1 MKNFLKMFNIYLIG
15 AAIFVFPQICWA
27 SEAEK
32 DVWIPPIESV
42 IPFVILLLCI
52 AFLPL
57 IKFTHHWWDKN
68 SNRALLAAVLGV
80 PIVFYVFGHD
90 PHRITHTGIEYFQ
103 FISYV
108 GSLFIVA
115 SGIFLTGDLPATP
128 KVNTVFMIVGYFLA
142 SIVGTT
148 GAAMVLIYPLLR
160 TNFERK
166 YKIHTVVF
174 FIFLVCNIGGLLT
187 PIGDPP
193 LFLGYLRGIDF
204 FWFMQK
210 LWWFWV
216 LVGIIL
222 IVGYYILDRL
232 QYNRET
238 TANLVDDVM
247 EYEPLGLHGK
257 PNLIFLAAIVC
268 SVALAVPSPYRE
280 VIMWSM
286 AFCSLVYSKM
296 NKEGGQARKSNH
308 FSFSPIIEVAVIFAG
323 IFSTMM
329 PALALL
335 ANRGGELG
343 VVNAVQYYWY
353 TGAFSSWLD
362 NAPTFLC
369 FLELS
374 MGTLGTQQA
383 ADLMTGAPQILAG
396 ISLGAVFFGAMTYIG
411 NAPNFMVRSIA
422 EHQNVHMPSF
432 LGYLFW
438 SVPILYVAFL
448 FYRLPDKFYLQAQQ
462 D

>member
-1 MKNFLKMFNIYLIG
+1 MILFLPS
-15 AAIFVFPQICWA
+15 VVWA
-27 SEAEK
+27 SETETHI
-32 DVWIPPIESV
+32 WIPPIGSV
-42 IPFVILLLCI
+42 IPFIILLLCI

-57 IKFTHHWWDKN
+57 VKFTRHWWEKN
-68 SNRALLAAVLGV
+68 SNRALVAAVLGLPV
-80 PIVFYVFGHD
+80 VYYVFGHD
-90 PHRITHTGIEYFQ
+90 PHRIAHTGIEYFQ

-115 SGIFLTGDLPATP
+115 SGIYLTGDLPATP
-128 KVNTVFMIVGYFLA
+128 RVNTIFMLVGYCLA
-142 SIVGTT
+142 SVIGTT

-166 YKIHTVVF
+166 YKTHTVVF
-174 FIFLVCNIGGLLT
+174 FIFLVCNMGGLLT

-210 LWWFWV
+210 LWGFWV
-216 LVGIIL
+216 LGGILL
-222 IVGYYILDRL
+222 ISIYYILDSF
-232 QYNRET
+232 QYKKEAT
-238 TANLVDDVM
+238 PDLIDDVL

-257 PNLIFLAAIVC
+257 PNLLFLTVIVC
-268 SVALAVPSPYRE
+268 SVAFAVPTPYRE
-280 VIMWSM
+280 GIMWLM
-286 AFCSLVYSKM
+286 AICSLVYSKM

-308 FSFSPIIEVAVIFAG
+308 FSFSPIIEVAVVFAG

-343 VVNAVQYYWY
+343 VVSPVQYYWY
-353 TGAFSSWLD
+353 SGLFSAWLD

-374 MGTLGTQQA
+374 MSTLGTQHA
-383 ADLMTGAPQILAG
+383 ADLMTMAPRVLAG

-422 EHQNVHMPSF
+422 EHQNVKMPSF

-438 SVPILYVAFL
+438 SVPIL
-448 FYRLPDKFYLQAQQ
+448 LPVFFILSLLIKFV
-462 D
+462 